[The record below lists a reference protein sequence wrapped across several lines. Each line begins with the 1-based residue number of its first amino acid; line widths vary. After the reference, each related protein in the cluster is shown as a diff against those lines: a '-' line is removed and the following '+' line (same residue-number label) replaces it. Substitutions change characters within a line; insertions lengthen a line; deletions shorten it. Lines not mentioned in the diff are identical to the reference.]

1 MRSLSLVSSILSLP
15 SELIKPIIFIPKIV
29 SIADEGILQK
39 GWERLESFR
48 F

>member
-1 MRSLSLVSSILSLP
+1 LSLP

-29 SIADEGILQK
+29 SIAVEGILQK

-48 F
+48 L